1 MKQIRSNELLEEF
14 YKEYNINE
22 FNLSDLDLFLKF
34 IDDNCNI
41 YLIDDFYRK
50 GNKIL
55 ENLNIKT
62 KKLLTNEELK
72 NSKNACVILI
82 DRDEN
87 NKKIK

>member
-22 FNLSDLDLFLKF
+22 FDLSDLDLFLKF

-55 ENLNIKT
+55 ESLNIKT

-72 NSKNACVILI
+72 NSKKACAILI
-82 DRDEN
+82 DRDES

>member
-22 FNLSDLDLFLKF
+22 FDLSNLDLFLKF

-62 KKLLTNEELK
+62 KKLFTNEEFK
-72 NSKNACVILI
+72 NSKNACAILI
-82 DRDEN
+82 DIDES

>member
-22 FNLSDLDLFLKF
+22 FDLSNLDLFLKF
-34 IDDNCNI
+34 IDDNYNI

-72 NSKNACVILI
+72 NSKNACAILI
-82 DRDEN
+82 DRDES

>member
-22 FNLSDLDLFLKF
+22 FDLSNLDLFLKF
-34 IDDNCNI
+34 IDDNYNI

-62 KKLLTNEELK
+62 KKLFTNEEFK
-72 NSKNACVILI
+72 NSENACAILI
-82 DRDEN
+82 DIDES

>member
-22 FNLSDLDLFLKF
+22 FDLSDLDLFLKF

-72 NSKNACVILI
+72 NSKNACTILI
-82 DRDEN
+82 DRDES

>member
-22 FNLSDLDLFLKF
+22 FDLSDLDLFLKF

-72 NSKNACVILI
+72 NGKNACAILI
-82 DRDEN
+82 DRDES

>member
-22 FNLSDLDLFLKF
+22 FDLSDLDLFLKF

-41 YLIDDFYRK
+41 YLIDDFYKK

-72 NSKNACVILI
+72 NNKNACAILI
-82 DRDEN
+82 DRDES

>member
-22 FNLSDLDLFLKF
+22 FDLSNLDLFLKF

-55 ENLNIKT
+55 ERLNIKT
-62 KKLLTNEELK
+62 KNLFTNEEFK
-72 NSKNACVILI
+72 NSKNACAILI
-82 DRDEN
+82 DRDES

>member
-22 FNLSDLDLFLKF
+22 FDLSDLDLFLKF
-34 IDDNCNI
+34 IDNNCNI
-41 YLIDDFYRK
+41 YLIDNFYRK

-82 DRDEN
+82 DRDES

>member
-22 FNLSDLDLFLKF
+22 FDLSDLDLFLKF

-72 NSKNACVILI
+72 NSKNACAIFI
-82 DRDEN
+82 DRDES

>member
-14 YKEYNINE
+14 YKEYNINK
-22 FNLSDLDLFLKF
+22 FDLSDLDLFLKF

-62 KKLLTNEELK
+62 KKLLTNKELK
-72 NSKNACVILI
+72 NSKNACAILI
-82 DRDEN
+82 DRDES

>member
-1 MKQIRSNELLEEF
+1 M
-14 YKEYNINE
+14 
-22 FNLSDLDLFLKF
+22 NLIYLTQ

-55 ENLNIKT
+55 ESLNIKT
-62 KKLLTNEELK
+62 KKLLTNEEFK
-72 NSKNACVILI
+72 NSKNACAILI
-82 DRDEN
+82 NRDES